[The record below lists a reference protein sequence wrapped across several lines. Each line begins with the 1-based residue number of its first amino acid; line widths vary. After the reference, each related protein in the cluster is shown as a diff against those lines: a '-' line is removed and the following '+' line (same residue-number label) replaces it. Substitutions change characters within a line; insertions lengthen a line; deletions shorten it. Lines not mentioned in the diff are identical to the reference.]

1 MPPLTNP
8 KHEAFA
14 QARYLE
20 GKTAD
25 EAYISAGYS
34 ENRGNAARLN
44 SNESIVKRGAEL
56 LDERER
62 RLHQKFEVT
71 KERIIAEY
79 AKIGFADIRKTV
91 SWQGEAITE
100 EDNPDGGDVLV
111 IKNIYSNAVKL
122 ISSDEIDDDTAAAIA
137 EVSQSAQGGLKIKF
151 HDKKGAL
158 DSMAKHL
165 GMFVEKH
172 EHTGKD
178 GAPIEIK
185 RIERVIIDPRN
196 SKPK

>member
-1 MPPLTNP
+1 MAALKNP

-14 QARYLE
+14 QLRYLE
-20 GKTAD
+20 GLSAE
-25 EAYISAGYS
+25 EAYIKAGYKPNVGNAGRLNRNEHVQNRGIELLKER
-34 ENRGNAARLN
+34 ENR
-44 SNESIVKRGAEL
+44 
-56 LDERER
+56 
-62 RLHQKFEVT
+62 LHKKFEVT

-91 SWQGEAITE
+91 SWQGEVITE

-185 RIERVIIDPRN
+185 RIERVIVDPRN
-196 SKPK
+196 SK